1 MKKDV
6 DAVITSWWSVQCAA
20 MQYNVPKSTL
30 DHQVS
35 RWVQV
40 GAMSGPTKYLIPLE
54 ENELSRFLS
63 CCCQIG
69 YAHSKLEVLALV
81 QQTLDSKGM
90 KITLSHGWW
99 DSFRKR
105 HSELS
110 CMFQLAPV
118 SQVRSKATD
127 PDVFSRY
134 FRGNNERKWSGWEI
148 WTDIQYG

>member
-30 DHQVS
+30 DHRVS

-40 GAMSGPTKYLIPLE
+40 GAMSGPTKYLTPLE

-90 KITLSHGWW
+90 KITLVGLIQEKT
-99 DSFRKR
+99 FRVVL
-105 HSELS
+105 HVPASPCISSTE
-110 CMFQLAPV
+110 
-118 SQVRSKATD
+118 
-127 PDVFSRY
+127 
-134 FRGNNERKWSGWEI
+134 
-148 WTDIQYG
+148 